1 MCYLNITGGGKSD
14 NVIKSCDNEDKEKSV
29 TDSED
34 QDDDEDDESD
44 DNEAEDVV
52 AGLNSPVSDSH
63 VDTSQAVIED
73 DNDDDREVVQQEPN
87 SKSCNAEVSD
97 VGTSSSNRNSMELKV
112 N

>member
-1 MCYLNITGGGKSD
+1 M
-14 NVIKSCDNEDKEKSV
+14 IKSCDNEDKEKSV

-52 AGLNSPVSDSH
+52 AGLNSPVSDSL

>member
-1 MCYLNITGGGKSD
+1 M
-14 NVIKSCDNEDKEKSV
+14 IKSCDNEDKEKSV

-73 DNDDDREVVQQEPN
+73 DNDDDDREVVQQEPN

-97 VGTSSSNRNSMELKV
+97 VGTSSSNRNSMELRV